1 MGKRRILCIE
11 HIKRQGSNSPY
22 INTIYHSKSK
32 EMKSLIFIPVIII
45 SSLIIQQFLP
55 WWVIAPIAF
64 ITCYIFNPGKF
75 SAFAG
80 SFLGIFVLW
89 AIKAYFSDKNFDVP
103 VSEILGGLIGNVSQG
118 AIFFLT
124 GMIGGTISGLSGL
137 LGDWTRQLSKKP

>member
-1 MGKRRILCIE
+1 
-11 HIKRQGSNSPY
+11 
-22 INTIYHSKSK
+22 
-32 EMKSLIFIPVIII
+32 MKSLIFIPVIII

-89 AIKAYFSDKNFDVP
+89 VIKAYFSDKNFDVP
-103 VSEILGGLIGNVSQG
+103 VSEILGG
-118 AIFFLT
+118 T
-124 GMIGGTISGLSGL
+124 YRKCLSGSRIFS
-137 LGDWTRQLSKKP
+137 DRNDRRHHIRT